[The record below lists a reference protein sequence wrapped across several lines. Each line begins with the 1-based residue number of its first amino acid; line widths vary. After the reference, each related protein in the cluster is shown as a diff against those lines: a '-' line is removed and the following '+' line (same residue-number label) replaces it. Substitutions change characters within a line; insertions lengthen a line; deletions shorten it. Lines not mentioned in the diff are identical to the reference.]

1 MVLAAK
7 TWNPRRSPAY
17 KGGGTVWDG
26 FAYDPNLKL
35 VYFGTANPAPYDLR
49 LIGGK
54 SKDALFTDSIIALHA
69 DTGRLA
75 WYYQTTSG
83 DHWDFDA
90 VQKLIL
96 ADVKIGRDTRSVIMQ
111 ANQERL
117 FLHPGPPDG
126 RIDFSRELY
135 FRELGVRH

>member
-1 MVLAAK
+1 VAIEGRLIKPIEA
-7 TWNPRRSPAY
+7 TVRRSDPSPVY
-17 KGGGTVWDG
+17 KGGGTAWDG
-26 FAYDPNLKL
+26 FAYDPDFKL

-54 SKDALFTDSIIALHA
+54 SKDVLFTDSIIALHA

-75 WYYQTTSG
+75 WYYQTTTG

-96 ADVKIGRDTRSVIMQ
+96 ADVKIGRDTRPVIMQ
-111 ANQERL
+111 ANKNGFFYVLAAGQA
-117 FLHPGPPDG
+117 D
-126 RIDFSRELY
+126 
-135 FRELGVRH
+135 